1 MIYLI
6 VGIKIVTVF
15 DQNVNWITHTKGD
28 GYWSNKSCAVKIL
41 RVELAYVDDE
51 GEFGELRAYFDRS
64 TWDCNTDGLIYT
76 DSMWINE
83 FRALM
88 RSLGF
93 TRNAVNDISYSEQG
107 MQGDSFVSMDV
118 GTDFMREV
126 EPMHRFI
133 INKVPVN
140 A

>member
-1 MIYLI
+1 
-6 VGIKIVTVF
+6 
-15 DQNVNWITHTKGD
+15 
-28 GYWSNKSCAVKIL
+28 
-41 RVELAYVDDE
+41 
-51 GEFGELRAYFDRS
+51 
-64 TWDCNTDGLIYT
+64 
-76 DSMWINE
+76 MWINE

-118 GTDFMREV
+118 DADFMREV